1 MGASERRKQ
10 IFAILH
16 QILLMKILVSG
27 IYFIFYV
34 DIFCI
39 IVYNDTKL
47 QNKGKNEVEKL
58 WKTEEST

>member
-1 MGASERRKQ
+1 M
-10 IFAILH
+10 
-16 QILLMKILVSG
+16 SG
-27 IYFIFYV
+27 ICFIFYV